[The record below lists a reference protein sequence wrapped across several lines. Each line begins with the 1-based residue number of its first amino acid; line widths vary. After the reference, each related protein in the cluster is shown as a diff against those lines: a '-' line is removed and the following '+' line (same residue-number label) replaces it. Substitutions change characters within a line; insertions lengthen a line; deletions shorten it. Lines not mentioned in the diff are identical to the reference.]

1 MVRRSSVY
9 PKEYVKSDGRKLMS
23 SGPRDLQR
31 IQQTTV
37 MPDTSYIEDLKSQI
51 EDLRTELK
59 KNQAS
64 GKPEGFYTPDEV
76 DEEIRKAVAQAVAEA
91 ALEFK
96 KNKASVAQATEP
108 LVQKYKMQ
116 IVELQ
121 KNNDD
126 LKVMHSS
133 ITNRN
138 SDLESQISKLKEEL
152 STIEDLKR
160 EIAVLEQKI
169 EGKDELIIALKSR
182 PGIVG
187 DEVIDPDRPQMEQVF
202 IDPLEE
208 GAGDGLESHIDIKET
223 EADEV
228 HDKVDKLR
236 DLIGNKLPG
245 GLK

>member
-1 MVRRSSVY
+1 MVRRNSIY
-9 PKEYVKSDGRKLMS
+9 PKEYIKSDGRKLMS

-31 IQQTTV
+31 LQQTVV

-51 EDLRTELK
+51 EDLRIELK
-59 KNQAS
+59 KRQEL
-64 GKPEGFYTPDEV
+64 GKPQGYYTPDEV

-91 ALEFK
+91 ALQFK
-96 KNKASVAQATEP
+96 KNSATVAQATEP

-126 LKVMHSS
+126 LKIKQST
-133 ITNRN
+133 IINRN
-138 SDLESQISKLKEEL
+138 SDLENQISKLKDELKSVEEL
-152 STIEDLKR
+152 KK

-169 EGKDELIIALKSR
+169 EGKDELILTLKSR
-182 PGIVG
+182 PSIIG

-228 HDKVDKLR
+228 SGKVDKLR
-236 DLIGNKLPG
+236 DLLGNKLPG